1 MHIAACLNSLRFD
14 NTRHAKISE
23 QHEGSLE
30 WLWKHQSYLEW
41 SSTESSDLLLIEG
54 KPGSGKSTLM
64 KYFHRS
70 LLDREPRE
78 RQIVAS
84 FYYSYREGEKQ
95 TNHSNMLR
103 SVLYDVLNQNEEF
116 FFHFQSDYREIAT
129 GGGHA
134 EWSYESLKGILRS
147 FAKSHPVR
155 EQLYLVVDA
164 VDESDAG
171 ERIDVINF
179 LLELCSA
186 KGRCVVKV
194 FVASRPVAGLS
205 CYSLKNHKTI
215 RLQDVNYSDI
225 LKFATS
231 FLDEPEFDIPPS
243 NTYWAMKL
251 AEKAQGAFIW
261 VRLVREELL
270 RCAREGYSESEV
282 IEFLESL
289 PTELE
294 EIYKNIITRLETG
307 MERNIV
313 TGQKMLQFVLLT
325 YRPLGVGELTQA
337 LAMRDNLDSGF
348 PCSNEQLQGRL
359 IRGMSKRIIS
369 CAGNLLEIK
378 AQGDHGSSFPG
389 PSLLELCS

>member
-1 MHIAACLNSLRFD
+1 
-14 NTRHAKISE
+14 
-23 QHEGSLE
+23 
-30 WLWKHQSYLEW
+30 
-41 SSTESSDLLLIEG
+41 
-54 KPGSGKSTLM
+54 M
-64 KYFHRS
+64 KYFHQS
-70 LLDREPRE
+70 LLGREPHE
-78 RQIVAS
+78 RPIVAS

-116 FFHFQSDYREIAT
+116 FFHFQADYRQIAQ
-129 GGGHA
+129 GGGHP
-134 EWSYESLKGILRS
+134 EWSYQSLKGILRS
-147 FAKSHPVR
+147 FAKNHPVR

-205 CYSLKNHKTI
+205 CYSLEENHKTI
-215 RLQDVNYSDI
+215 RLQDVNYPDI

-231 FLDEPEFDIPPS
+231 FLDESRFDIPPS
-243 NTYWAMKL
+243 NTYWALKV

-270 RCAREGYSESEV
+270 RCAREGYSENEV

-294 EIYKNIITRLETG
+294 EMYKNILTRLERGT
-307 MERNIV
+307 ERNIV
-313 TGQKMLQFVLLT
+313 IGQKMLQFVLLT

-348 PCSNEQLQGRL
+348 PCSDEQFQGRL

-369 CAGNLLEIK
+369 CAGNFLEIK
-378 AQGDHGSSFPG
+378 TQGDHGSSFPG
-389 PSLLELCS
+389 PGLLGLCS